1 MKILINKLLSKDLR
15 IHIYVTIG
23 FIIASVL
30 FYHPLL
36 QGKKLFQSDIAQYEG
51 MSREIKENREK
62 FDKEIYWIDN
72 AFGGMPTY
80 QLGAK
85 YPYDILA
92 PIHYLFRFIPRPAH
106 TLFLYLISMYL
117 LLLVFKVPWRISIIG
132 SVAFAF
138 STYLLI
144 ILQVGHNTKALAIS
158 YIPIVIAGLILLK
171 NNKKILGF
179 ILSLLAISLQ
189 IRANHYQMTYYLL
202 FIIGLFIVVYLFD
215 SYKRGEVRSF
225 IKSISPFFLAGIL
238 ALGLNAPNIL
248 STYEYS
254 KFSTRSSSELKLNPN
269 GSEKE
274 KTSGLNYD
282 YITQYSFGVFESL
295 NTIIPRIQG
304 GASTENIGEDTN
316 LYKFLVDNNIPK
328 DQASNFV
335 KAVPTYW
342 GDQPILEAPV
352 YIGITVFFLFILSL
366 FMVRGPTKIWLVSC
380 IILSLTL
387 SWGKNFPLLTDFFI
401 DNFPMYNKFRA
412 VSSIQVILEFAIPLL
427 ASIGL
432 YNYIKEGKLK
442 HLNKTLLIVVIPLIV
457 LLLIKSSISFIG
469 PNDEYYKSIF
479 GEQIVSQ
486 IVYER
491 AGMYSAD
498 IIRALIFT
506 VVVYCILRFR
516 TLLGSNIAV
525 ISIFLLVFY
534 DLSSVNSRYIDK
546 DLFIDLDTEYI
557 TKSQVDLEI
566 LNDKSDYRVY
576 NASQGLNG
584 ANTSFFHNSIGGY
597 HAAKLRRYQE
607 TYDYFRFHNKDLNL
621 LNMLNA
627 KYVLSDTETGKDLF
641 TNEDVLGNVWAVDS
655 ISLVDSAD
663 KILDNL
669 IKIDINKHAITFN
682 DSYRSNNLNQFN
694 SNDLL
699 EIYFN
704 RNSSN
709 HITYKY
715 NAESPQLLIFS
726 EIYYPKGW
734 NVYLDDKLS
743 EYFDVNYILRGM
755 VVPEGKHKI
764 DFYFEPEIVK
774 LGINVRLISILLT
787 FSFIGYM
794 LYKNNKR

>member
-328 DQASNFV
+328 DQASSFV

-352 YIGITVFFLFILSL
+352 YIGITVFFMFILSL

-506 VVVYCILRFR
+506 VLVYCILRFR

-787 FSFIGYM
+787 FSFTGYM
-794 LYKNNKR
+794 LFKNNKR

>member
-92 PIHYLFRFIPRPAH
+92 PLHYLFRFIPRPAH

-215 SYKRGEVRSF
+215 SYKKGEVRSF

-328 DQASNFV
+328 DQASSFV

>member
-92 PIHYLFRFIPRPAH
+92 PLHYLFRFIPRPAH

-215 SYKRGEVRSF
+215 SYKKGEVRSF

-274 KTSGLNYD
+274 KSSGLNYD
-282 YITQYSFGVFESL
+282 YITQYSFGVFETL

-328 DQASNFV
+328 DQASSFV

-682 DSYRSNNLNQFN
+682 DSYRYNNLNQFN
-694 SNDLL
+694 SNELL

-794 LYKNNKR
+794 LFKNNKR

>member
-1 MKILINKLLSKDLR
+1 MKILINKLLSKDSR

-316 LYKFLVDNNIPK
+316 LYKFLMDNNIPK
-328 DQASNFV
+328 DQASSFV

-352 YIGITVFFLFILSL
+352 YIGITVFFMFILSL

-432 YNYIKEGKLK
+432 YNYIKERKLK

-699 EIYFN
+699 DIYFN

>member
-92 PIHYLFRFIPRPAH
+92 PLHYLFRFIPRPAH

-171 NNKKILGF
+171 NNKRILGF

-274 KTSGLNYD
+274 KSSGLNYD
-282 YITQYSFGVFESL
+282 YITQYSFGVFETL

-328 DQASNFV
+328 DQASSFV

>member
-1 MKILINKLLSKDLR
+1 
-15 IHIYVTIG
+15 
-23 FIIASVL
+23 
-30 FYHPLL
+30 
-36 QGKKLFQSDIAQYEG
+36 
-51 MSREIKENREK
+51 
-62 FDKEIYWIDN
+62 
-72 AFGGMPTY
+72 
-80 QLGAK
+80 
-85 YPYDILA
+85 
-92 PIHYLFRFIPRPAH
+92 
-106 TLFLYLISMYL
+106 
-117 LLLVFKVPWRISIIG
+117 
-132 SVAFAF
+132 
-138 STYLLI
+138 
-144 ILQVGHNTKALAIS
+144 
-158 YIPIVIAGLILLK
+158 
-171 NNKKILGF
+171 
-179 ILSLLAISLQ
+179 
-189 IRANHYQMTYYLL
+189 MTYYLL

-274 KTSGLNYD
+274 KSSGLNYD
-282 YITQYSFGVFESL
+282 YITQYSFGVFETL

-328 DQASNFV
+328 DQASSFV

>member
-215 SYKRGEVRSF
+215 SYKKGEVRSF

-274 KTSGLNYD
+274 KSSGLNYD
-282 YITQYSFGVFESL
+282 YITQYSFGVFETL

-328 DQASNFV
+328 DQASSFV

-794 LYKNNKR
+794 LFKNNKR

>member
-282 YITQYSFGVFESL
+282 YITQYSFGVFETL

-328 DQASNFV
+328 DQASSFV

-682 DSYRSNNLNQFN
+682 DSYRFNNLNQFN

>member
-92 PIHYLFRFIPRPAH
+92 PLHYLFRFIPRPAH

-274 KTSGLNYD
+274 KSSGLNYD
-282 YITQYSFGVFESL
+282 YITQYSFGVFETL

-352 YIGITVFFLFILSL
+352 YIGITVFFMFILSL

-787 FSFIGYM
+787 FSFTGYM
-794 LYKNNKR
+794 LFKNNKR

>member
-171 NNKKILGF
+171 NNKRILGF

-215 SYKRGEVRSF
+215 SYKRGEARSF

-328 DQASNFV
+328 DQASSFV

>member
-92 PIHYLFRFIPRPAH
+92 PLHYLFRFIPRPAH

-274 KTSGLNYD
+274 KSSGLNYD
-282 YITQYSFGVFESL
+282 YITQYSFGVFETL

-352 YIGITVFFLFILSL
+352 YIGITVFFMFILSL

>member
-171 NNKKILGF
+171 NNKRILGF

-215 SYKRGEVRSF
+215 SYKRGEARSF

-274 KTSGLNYD
+274 KSSGLNYD
-282 YITQYSFGVFESL
+282 YITQYSFGVFETL

-328 DQASNFV
+328 DQASSFV

-352 YIGITVFFLFILSL
+352 YIGITVFFMFILSL

-442 HLNKTLLIVVIPLIV
+442 YLNKVLLIVVIPLII

-794 LYKNNKR
+794 LFKNNKR

>member
-328 DQASNFV
+328 DQASSFV

-352 YIGITVFFLFILSL
+352 YIGITVFFMFILSL

-794 LYKNNKR
+794 LFKNNKR

>member
-328 DQASNFV
+328 DQASSFV

-352 YIGITVFFLFILSL
+352 YIGITVFFMFILSL

-442 HLNKTLLIVVIPLIV
+442 HLNKVLLIVVIPLIV

-787 FSFIGYM
+787 FSFIVYM
-794 LYKNNKR
+794 LFKNNKR

>member
-92 PIHYLFRFIPRPAH
+92 PLHYLFRFIPRPAH

-215 SYKRGEVRSF
+215 SYKRGEARSF

-274 KTSGLNYD
+274 KSSGLNYD
-282 YITQYSFGVFESL
+282 YITQYSFGVFETL

-328 DQASNFV
+328 DQASSFV

>member
-215 SYKRGEVRSF
+215 SYKRGEARSF

-328 DQASNFV
+328 DQASSFV

>member
-92 PIHYLFRFIPRPAH
+92 PLHYLFRFIPRPAH

-274 KTSGLNYD
+274 KSSGLNYD
-282 YITQYSFGVFESL
+282 YITQYSFGVFETL

-328 DQASNFV
+328 DQASSFV

>member
-171 NNKKILGF
+171 NNKRILGF

-215 SYKRGEVRSF
+215 SYKRGEARSF

-352 YIGITVFFLFILSL
+352 YIGITVFFMFILSL

-442 HLNKTLLIVVIPLIV
+442 YLNKVLLIVVIPLII

>member
-316 LYKFLVDNNIPK
+316 LYKFLMDNNIPK
-328 DQASNFV
+328 DQASSFV

-794 LYKNNKR
+794 LFKNNKR

>member
-92 PIHYLFRFIPRPAH
+92 PLHYLFRFIPRPAH

-274 KTSGLNYD
+274 KSSGLNYD
-282 YITQYSFGVFESL
+282 YITQYSFGVFETL

-328 DQASNFV
+328 DQASSFV

-764 DFYFEPEIVK
+764 DFYFEPEIVN

-794 LYKNNKR
+794 LFKNNKR

>member
-171 NNKKILGF
+171 NNKRILGF

-215 SYKRGEVRSF
+215 SYKRGEARSF

-352 YIGITVFFLFILSL
+352 YIGITVFFMFILSL

-442 HLNKTLLIVVIPLIV
+442 YLNKVLLIVVIPLII

-794 LYKNNKR
+794 LFKNNKR

>member
-1 MKILINKLLSKDLR
+1 MKILMNKLLSKDLR

-23 FIIASVL
+23 FVIISLL

-36 QGKKLFQSDIAQYEG
+36 QGKKLFQSDISQYEG

-92 PIHYLFRFIPRPAH
+92 PLHYLFRFIPRPAH
-106 TLFLYLISMYL
+106 TFFLYLISMYL
-117 LLLVFKVPWRISIIG
+117 LLLVFKVPWRISLIG

-158 YIPIVIAGLILLK
+158 YIPLVIAGLILLK

-179 ILSLLAISLQ
+179 ILSLIALSLQ

-202 FIIGLFIVVYLFD
+202 FIIGLFIIVYLFD
-215 SYKRGEVRSF
+215 SYRRGEVKPF

-238 ALGLNAPNIL
+238 SLGLNAPNIL

-254 KFSTRSSSELKLNPN
+254 KFSTRSASELKLNPD

-274 KTSGLNYD
+274 KSTGLDYD
-282 YITQYSFGVFESL
+282 YITQYSYGIFESL
-295 NTIIPRIQG
+295 NIIIPRIQG
-304 GASTENIGEDTN
+304 GASTEDIGEDSN
-316 LYKFLVDNNIPK
+316 LYKFLVDYNVPR
-328 DQASNFV
+328 DQASGFV
-335 KAVPTYW
+335 KGVPTYW
-342 GDQPILEAPV
+342 GNQPILEAPA

-366 FMVRGPTKIWLVSC
+366 FMIRGPTKIWLLSC
-380 IILSLTL
+380 IVLSLLL

-401 DNFPMYNKFRA
+401 QNFPMYNKFRA
-412 VSSIQVILEFAIPLL
+412 VSSIQIILEFAIPLL
-427 ASIGL
+427 AAIGL
-432 YNYIKEGKLK
+432 YNYIKEGQLK
-442 HLNKTLLIVVIPLIV
+442 QLNKTLLIVIVPLVI

-479 GEQIVSQ
+479 GEQIVNQ
-486 IVYER
+486 IVFER
-491 AGMYSAD
+491 ADMYSAD
-498 IIRALIFT
+498 IIRAIIFSS
-506 VVVYCILRFR
+506 VMYCILRFR
-516 TLLGSNIAV
+516 NSFGVVILSGLVVGSIL
-525 ISIFLLVFY
+525 I
-534 DLSSVNSRYIDK
+534 DLIGVGNRYLDSE
-546 DLFIDLDTEYI
+546 LFINEDQTYFTENQTDI
-557 TKSQVDLEI
+557 EI

-597 HAAKLRRYQE
+597 HAAKLRRFQE
-607 TYDYFRFHNKDLNL
+607 VYDYFRFHNKDLSL

-627 KYVLSDTETGKDLF
+627 KYILSDTETGKDLY
-641 TNEDVLGNVWAVDS
+641 TNDDALGNVWAVDS
-655 ISLVDSAD
+655 ISIVDSAD
-663 KILDNL
+663 EVLDKL
-669 IKIDINKHAITFN
+669 KDIDVKKHAVTFS
-682 DSYRSNNLNQFN
+682 DSYTSNNLNQFN

-699 EIYFN
+699 EINFN
-704 RNSSN
+704 RNSSK

-715 NAESPQLLIFS
+715 NAISPQLLIFS

-734 NVYLDDKLS
+734 SVFIDDKKS

-794 LYKNNKR
+794 FYKKNKI

>member
-328 DQASNFV
+328 DQASSFV

-432 YNYIKEGKLK
+432 YNYIKERKLK

-787 FSFIGYM
+787 FSFTGYM
-794 LYKNNKR
+794 LFKNNKR

>member
-23 FIIASVL
+23 FVLISLL

-36 QGKKLFQSDIAQYEG
+36 QGKKLFQSDISQYEG
-51 MSREIKENREK
+51 MSREIKENRDK

-92 PIHYLFRFIPRPAH
+92 PLHYLFRFIPRPAH

-117 LLLVFKVPWRISIIG
+117 LLLVFKVPWRVSLIG
-132 SVAFAF
+132 SIAFAF

-158 YIPIVIAGLILLK
+158 YIPLVIAGLILLK

-179 ILSLLAISLQ
+179 ILSLIALSLQ

-202 FIIGLFIVVYLFD
+202 FIISLFMIVYLFD
-215 SYKRGEVRSF
+215 SYRRGEVKPF
-225 IKSISPFFLAGIL
+225 IKSIFPFFLAGIL
-238 ALGLNAPNIL
+238 SLGLNAPNIL

-254 KFSTRSSSELKLNPN
+254 KFSTRSASELKLNPD

-274 KTSGLNYD
+274 KSSGLDYD
-282 YITQYSFGVFESL
+282 YITQYSYGIFESL
-295 NTIIPRIQG
+295 NIIIPRIQG
-304 GASTENIGEDTN
+304 GASTEDIGEGSN
-316 LYKFLVDNNIPK
+316 LYKFLVDYNVPK
-328 DQASNFV
+328 DQASSFV
-335 KAVPTYW
+335 KGVPTYW
-342 GDQPILEAPV
+342 GDQPILEAPA

-366 FMVRGPTKIWLVSC
+366 FMIRGPTKIWLLSC
-380 IILSLTL
+380 IIISLLL

-401 DNFPMYNKFRA
+401 QNFPMYNKFRA
-412 VSSIQVILEFAIPLL
+412 VSSIQIILEFAIPLL
-427 ASIGL
+427 AAIGL
-432 YNYIKEGKLK
+432 YNYIKEGELK
-442 HLNKTLLIVVIPLIV
+442 QLNKTLLIVVVPLIM

-479 GEQIVSQ
+479 GEQIVNQ

-491 AGMYSAD
+491 ADMYSAD
-498 IIRALIFT
+498 IIRAIIFSF
-506 VVVYCILRFR
+506 VMYSILRFR
-516 TLLGSNIAV
+516 NFFGVV
-525 ISIFLLVFY
+525 ILSGLLVGSI
-534 DLSSVNSRYIDK
+534 L
-546 DLFIDLDTEYI
+546 
-557 TKSQVDLEI
+557 VDLMGVSNRYLDSELFVNEDQTYFTENQTDIEI

-597 HAAKLRRYQE
+597 HAAKLRRFQE
-607 TYDYFRFHNKDLNL
+607 VYDYFRFHNQDLSL
-621 LNMLNA
+621 LNMLNT
-627 KYVLSDTETGKDLF
+627 KYILSETETGKDLY
-641 TNEDVLGNVWAVDS
+641 TNEDALGNVWAVDS

-663 KILDNL
+663 EILNKL
-669 IKIDINKHAITFN
+669 KEIDIKKHAITFSE
-682 DSYRSNNLNQFN
+682 SYTSENQNQFN
-694 SNDLL
+694 SSDLL
-699 EIYFN
+699 EINFN

-709 HITYKY
+709 HLTYNY
-715 NAESPQLLIFS
+715 NSDSPQLLIFS

-734 NVYLDDKLS
+734 NVYLDDNLG

-794 LYKNNKR
+794 FYKKNKR

>member
-328 DQASNFV
+328 DQASSFV

-794 LYKNNKR
+794 LFKNNKR